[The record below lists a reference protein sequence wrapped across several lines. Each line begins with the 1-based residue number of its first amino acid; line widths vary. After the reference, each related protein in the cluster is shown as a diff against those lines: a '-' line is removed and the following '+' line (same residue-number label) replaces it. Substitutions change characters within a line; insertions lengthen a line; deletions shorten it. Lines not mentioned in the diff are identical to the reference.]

1 MYLFDIKEY
10 EMPTYNE
17 VEWAKTKHQVG
28 IFLSAYKIS
37 RERNGFSSLPKLNA
51 EYTLMTIES
60 SEIQSTLKMD
70 YHDSYKNE
78 FLHLHRLFV
87 LGYSSIVH
95 PYRPE
100 ITERRRKVF
109 MLRYLYGL
117 TVSAISERIHYQ
129 KNSVV
134 DDSKEGMLQFSAA
147 LSLIEVKV

>member
-10 EMPTYNE
+10 EMPTYDK

-37 RERNGFSSLPKLNA
+37 RERNGFSSLPKLTA
-51 EYTLMTIES
+51 EYTLMTIEAN
-60 SEIQSTLKMD
+60 EIQSSQKIAYQD
-70 YHDSYKNE
+70 FYKKE
-78 FLHLHRLFV
+78 YVHLHRLFV

-100 ITERRRKVF
+100 VTERRRKVF

-117 TVSAISERIHYQ
+117 NVSTISERIHYQ
-129 KNSVV
+129 KNIVV
-134 DDSKEGMLQFSAA
+134 DDSKKTMLQFSR
-147 LSLIEVKV
+147 SLNLLELKK

>member
-10 EMPTYNE
+10 EMPTYDK

-37 RERNGFSSLPKLNA
+37 RERNGFSSLPKLTA
-51 EYTLMTIES
+51 EYTLMTIEAN
-60 SEIQSTLKMD
+60 EIQSSQKID
-70 YHDSYKNE
+70 YQDFYKKE
-78 FLHLHRLFV
+78 YVHLHRLFV

-100 ITERRRKVF
+100 VTERRRKVF

-117 TVSAISERIHYQ
+117 NVSTISERIHYQ
-129 KNSVV
+129 KNIVV
-134 DDSKEGMLQFSAA
+134 DDSKKTMLQFSRA
-147 LSLIEVKV
+147 LNLLELKK

>member
-10 EMPTYNE
+10 EMPTYDK

-37 RERNGFSSLPKLNA
+37 RERNGFSSLPKLTA
-51 EYTLMTIES
+51 EYTLMTIEAN
-60 SEIQSTLKMD
+60 EIQSSQKID
-70 YHDSYKNE
+70 YQDFYKKE
-78 FLHLHRLFV
+78 YVHLHRLFV

-100 ITERRRKVF
+100 VTERRRKVF

-117 TVSAISERIHYQ
+117 NVSTISERIHYQ
-129 KNSVV
+129 KNIVV
-134 DDSKEGMLQFSAA
+134 DDSKKTMLQFSR
-147 LSLIEVKV
+147 SLNLLELKK

>member
-100 ITERRRKVF
+100 VTERRRKVF
-109 MLRYLYGL
+109 MLRYL
-117 TVSAISERIHYQ
+117 
-129 KNSVV
+129 
-134 DDSKEGMLQFSAA
+134 
-147 LSLIEVKV
+147 

>member
-10 EMPTYNE
+10 EMPTYDK

-37 RERNGFSSLPKLNA
+37 RERNGFYSLPKLTA
-51 EYTLMTIES
+51 QYTLMTIEAN
-60 SEIQSTLKMD
+60 EIQSSKKID
-70 YHDSYKNE
+70 YQDFYKKE
-78 FLHLHRLFV
+78 YGHLHRLFV

-100 ITERRRKVF
+100 VTERRRKVF

-117 TVSAISERIHYQ
+117 NVSTISERIHYQ
-129 KNSVV
+129 KNIVV
-134 DDSKEGMLQFSAA
+134 DDSKKTMLQFSR
-147 LSLIEVKV
+147 SLNLLELKK